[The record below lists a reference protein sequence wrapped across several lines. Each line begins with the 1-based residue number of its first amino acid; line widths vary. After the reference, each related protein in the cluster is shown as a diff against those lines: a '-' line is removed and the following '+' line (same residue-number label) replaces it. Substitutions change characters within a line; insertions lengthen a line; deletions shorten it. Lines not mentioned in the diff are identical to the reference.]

1 MGAALFRHEHDRH
14 HQHEGH
20 QDDRQIDLPQ
30 FARVQPAGL
39 GQQRRRDHE
48 QRHLHQMQHEYAEV
62 QPQQVGMQQ
71 HLARPG
77 RLHGAGLGAR
87 HHRHDPARHGQADH
101 AQTGD
106 GPEQARQ
113 PPPAHQHGRQH
124 QRDGEGQA
132 DRAADHGHGAGA
144 HLVAG
149 GVGQPGGDGG
159 GNGARALDGAADGD
173 QNTSDAWAQTT
184 LPATNS
190 KGRRSPRAGGPSGRT
205 PARRES
211 A

>member
-113 PPPAHQHGRQH
+113 PHQPTSTGDSTSETAKDRPIEPPTMAMARV
-124 QRDGEGQA
+124 RTSSRVASASQA
-132 DRAADHGHGAGA
+132 VTAAEMAPA
-144 HLVAG
+144 
-149 GVGQPGGDGG
+149 PWM
-159 GNGARALDGAADGD
+159 ARPMVI